1 MGHKFQAL
9 LLFAK
14 QVTEA
19 FGIDI
24 STQLETVSGIIGS
37 IITLLVTLGVITIP
51 NTKRISDAG
60 IDFELNKPHNGI
72 IGGAKFVR
80 KQFFNKGKNTLYRMR
95 WNPKNPGHMQYATA
109 IEWCNF
115 QATTISSLYK
125 KVGAKGMYYIRDKY
139 R

>member
-1 MGHKFQAL
+1 MGAI

-24 STQLETVSGIIGS
+24 SAQLETISGIICS
-37 IITLLVTLGVITIP
+37 IITLLVALGVITNP

-60 IDFELNKPHNGI
+60 INFELNKPRNGI

-80 KQFFNKGKNTLYRMR
+80 KQYFNKSKNTLYRMR
-95 WNPKNPGHMQYATA
+95 WNPNNPGRMQYATA

-115 QATTISSLYK
+115 QASTISKLYK
-125 KVGAKGMYYIRDKY
+125 TVGSKGMYYIRDKY